1 VDEVELNRHVVASD
15 TGQLG
20 YDDDAA

>member
-20 YDDDAA
+20 YDDDIA